1 MNVRWNLCIDMFTV
15 NDKSWYIIM
24 NYTVRLCMHIY
35 IYAFWSV
42 FLDVPRHFSVCM
54 QIMNKLIF
62 FLIKSAWISF
72 ILIEMMYW
80 GDQYWMLWIFI
91 EKLFNILWFM
101 IENSRF
107 CVYVQCGIRWPELLS
122 VLAAQRNFA
131 WRAVQIVGSLKSL
144 TWPLFNVICWQTD
157 SVVWYCFMA
166 EVGRVCH
173 WESLTATGAL
183 HRP

>member
-1 MNVRWNLCIDMFTV
+1 M
-15 NDKSWYIIM
+15 KSLHRHVYCEWQILIY
-24 NYTVRLCMHIY
+24 NHELYCKVVYAYIY

-54 QIMNKLIF
+54 QIMNKVIF

-107 CVYVQCGIRWPELLS
+107 CVYVQCGIRWPESLS